1 MSNARNLANLLGT
14 NTQITTAD
22 IADGAF
28 QANKNLIINGAM
40 QIFQRGTSATN
51 PGGGYDTV
59 DRFRSSQNSGGLGN
73 YNAEQSTDAPN
84 GFGFSY
90 KLTKSGST
98 TISSNLSAYIEQYI
112 EGQNVQHLN
121 YGSSS
126 AVKLTAS
133 FHVKSS
139 VTGTYGCFLGDGEA
153 AKHNVQT
160 FTISSANTW
169 EKKTLTFNG
178 DTATGLANDNS
189 AELNLGIVLGA
200 GSTYQTSDTNTWAS
214 GNKMS
219 TSSQTQWVET
229 DGATFF
235 LTGVQLEVGE
245 QATPFEH
252 RSYGDELARCQ
263 RYFSVPITDVNHN
276 GASNTVSS
284 FGHGRG
290 AGSGTVVVAQFIMPQ
305 PMRTSPTMTL
315 GGSGGTVYVTDSNSR
330 TSATPSSVQISQFC
344 PGSTSALAAYTF
356 GSAVCDD
363 DRVCSIGAHT
373 AVRITLDAEL

>member
-1 MSNARNLANLLGT
+1 MSNARNLSKLLGT
-14 NTQITTAD
+14 DTQITTAD

-40 QIFQRGTSATN
+40 QFFQRATSATN

-98 TISSNLSAYIEQYI
+98 TIGSNLSAYIEQLI

-200 GSTYQTSDTNTWAS
+200 GSTFQTSATNTWAS

-252 RSYGDELARCQ
+252 RSYGEELSLCQ
-263 RYFSVPITDVNHN
+263 RYYFKSGQQWMSGQSYGTNN
-276 GASNTVSS
+276 SS
-284 FGHGRG
+284 DGL
-290 AGSGTVVVAQFIMPQ
+290 IMPIYW
-305 PMRTSPTMTL
+305 PTTMRANPAVSFS
-315 GGSGGTVYVTDSNSR
+315 GGSDGGSYAALYTAYVQEEGMSVNLRSTNAATNVWWAEFRVTADS
-330 TSATPSSVQISQFC
+330 
-344 PGSTSALAAYTF
+344 
-356 GSAVCDD
+356 
-363 DRVCSIGAHT
+363 
-373 AVRITLDAEL
+373 EL